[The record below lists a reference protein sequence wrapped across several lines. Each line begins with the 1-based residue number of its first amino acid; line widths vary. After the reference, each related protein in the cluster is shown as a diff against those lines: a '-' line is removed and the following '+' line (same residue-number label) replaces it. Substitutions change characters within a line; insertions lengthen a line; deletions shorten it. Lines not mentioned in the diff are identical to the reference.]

1 MEHIVNQI
9 ILTGNLAG
17 APRYSHENHGRR
29 FYAFPLEVER
39 LSGTTDTLP
48 VLAPLELLEQ
58 TPAAGGDTLCVTGQ
72 IRSYNNREPEG
83 RRLVISVLAETMTL
97 CSAAHDNRAEL
108 LGTICRAP
116 VYRRTPLGREICDVM
131 LAVNR
136 PLSPCGLSALHPLGP
151 HGAGGGGAAGRHA
164 VGADRSAAEPGV
176 YQNARH
182 HGRAADG
189 L

>member
-48 VLAPLELLEQ
+48 VLVPLELLEQ

-72 IRSYNNREPEG
+72 IRSYNNREPIFIG
-83 RRLVISVLAETMTL
+83 LIFKLIFRLILSLFFVFCLRIFCRDHSL
-97 CSAAHDNRAEL
+97 CFL
-108 LGTICRAP
+108 FL
-116 VYRRTPLGREICDVM
+116 
-131 LAVNR
+131 LAVF
-136 PLSPCGLSALHPLGP
+136 LLIFFHF
-151 HGAGGGGAAGRHA
+151 
-164 VGADRSAAEPGV
+164 
-176 YQNARH
+176 
-182 HGRAADG
+182 
-189 L
+189 

>member
-58 TPAAGGDTLCVTGQ
+58 RGYAV
-72 IRSYNNREPEG
+72 
-83 RRLVISVLAETMTL
+83 
-97 CSAAHDNRAEL
+97 
-108 LGTICRAP
+108 
-116 VYRRTPLGREICDVM
+116 CD
-131 LAVNR
+131 
-136 PLSPCGLSALHPLGP
+136 
-151 HGAGGGGAAGRHA
+151 
-164 VGADRSAAEPGV
+164 GADP
-176 YQNARH
+176 
-182 HGRAADG
+182 
-189 L
+189 LL

>member
-9 ILTGNLAG
+9 ILTRNLAG

-97 CSAAHDNRAEL
+97 CSSARLSCAARRSIAAHR
-108 LGTICRAP
+108 
-116 VYRRTPLGREICDVM
+116 
-131 LAVNR
+131 
-136 PLSPCGLSALHPLGP
+136 S
-151 HGAGGGGAAGRHA
+151 GG
-164 VGADRSAAEPGV
+164 RSAT
-176 YQNARH
+176 
-182 HGRAADG
+182 
-189 L
+189 